1 MENLEKKW
9 NNDNEKVLQ
18 VNCFKSLLTDERLHV

>member
-9 NNDNEKVLQ
+9 NNDNRKVLL
-18 VNCFKSLLTDERLHV
+18 VNCFKSQPTDATP